1 MRKTLKTLG
10 WWMVA
15 TVAAVPLTKLA
26 ESSLDVSIFSPY
38 IMGLWHWIQGLWSAL
53 GDDVSVSRWVILLLS
68 IMSIMLVCFAGIA
81 VYVNVFQKEE
91 EEAPKGAPL
100 TDDQQR
106 AFVVIGK
113 AIQEGHK
120 IGFDEIREYSRLS
133 RIATQNALDHLYSVN
148 LIHPVRNGRG
158 FQYADL
164 TPLGRDYYLE
174 LEREYGWAKPH

>member
-1 MRKTLKTLG
+1 MQKSLKTLG

-68 IMSIMLVCFAGIA
+68 LMSIMLVCFAGIA

-100 TDDQQR
+100 TEDQQK
-106 AFVVIGK
+106 AFVVVGK
-113 AIQEGHK
+113 TIQAGHK
-120 IGFDEIREYSRLS
+120 IGFDDVRQFTGLS
-133 RIATQNALDHLYSVN
+133 RIATQNALDHLYNVG
-148 LIHPVRNGRG
+148 LIKPVRSRYGSN
-158 FQYADL
+158 YADL
-164 TPLGRDYYLE
+164 TPLGRDQYLE
-174 LEREYGWAKPH
+174 LEKQYGWEAMN